1 MADHKKLERIL
12 KAASNRRR
20 FNILA
25 HLRKEKEL
33 TVGVISERLHLSFK
47 STSRHLS
54 ILFASDLVERTQ
66 RSSEVFY
73 RLGDNLHPTVLEI
86 LKHV

>member
-12 KAASNRRR
+12 KATANRRR

-25 HLRKEKEL
+25 HLKKEKEL
-33 TVGVISERLHLSFK
+33 TVGEISEHLNLSFK

-54 ILFASDLVERTQ
+54 VLLAADLVEKTQ

-73 RLGDNLHPTVLEI
+73 RLGDNLRPTVLEI

>member
-12 KAASNRRR
+12 KATANRRR

-25 HLRKEKEL
+25 HLKKEKEL
-33 TVGVISERLHLSFK
+33 TVGEISEHLNLSFK

-54 ILFASDLVERTQ
+54 VLFAADLVEKTQ

>member
-1 MADHKKLERIL
+1 MTDHKKLERVL
-12 KAASNRRR
+12 KATANRRR

-25 HLRKEKEL
+25 HLKKEKEL
-33 TVGVISERLHLSFK
+33 TVGEISEHINLSFK

-54 ILFASDLVERTQ
+54 LLFAADLVEKTQ
-66 RSSEVFY
+66 RGSEMFY

-86 LKHV
+86 LRHV

>member
-12 KAASNRRR
+12 KASANRRR
-20 FNILA
+20 FCILS
-25 HLRKEKEL
+25 HLKKEREA
-33 TVGVISERLHLSFK
+33 TVGAVAEHINLSFK
-47 STSRHLS
+47 STSRHLA
-54 ILFASDLVERTQ
+54 ILFAAELVDRTQ

-73 RLGDNLHPTVLEI
+73 RLSDRLHGTVREI

>member
-12 KAASNRRR
+12 KAAANRRR

-25 HLRKEKEL
+25 YLKKEHEL
-33 TVGVISERLHLSFK
+33 TVGEISERLHLSFK

-54 ILFASDLVERTQ
+54 VLFAIDLVEKTQ
-66 RSSEVFY
+66 RGSEVFY
-73 RLGDNLHPTVLEI
+73 RLGDNLHPTVLEV

>member
-1 MADHKKLERIL
+1 MTDHKKLERGL
-12 KAASNRRR
+12 KATANRRR

-25 HLRKEKEL
+25 HLKKEKEL
-33 TVGVISERLHLSFK
+33 TVGEISEHINLSFK

-54 ILFASDLVERTQ
+54 LLFAADLVEKTQ